1 MDIKGLLQNPIVVF
15 FLGLAALWLFF
26 KILKIFVSFFGLF
39 LLAFVVLFFVNA
51 RFRHLV
57 KNFFANIA
65 GK

>member
-15 FLGLAALWLFF
+15 LLGLAALWLLF
-26 KILKIFVSFFGLF
+26 KILKIFISFFGLF
-39 LLAFVVLFFVNA
+39 ILAFVVLFFVNA

-57 KNFFANIA
+57 KNFFSNIA